1 MRRAVLSVFGVVALL
16 LTFAAPVAAD
26 TTAGPFRE
34 SGTSKY
40 LFSYSV
46 DCAPQGPTRT
56 TCTETG
62 IDVFSISPTE
72 LVVCVYTYTYTF
84 SDRTGRGRLVS
95 QESGCSEQVD
105 PSTLDITVSRDQ
117 MTATLAATQVTLYD
131 CNQRTCTESRTVT
144 VSAADSGGPVG
155 TYTNRGS
162 FKDGTCTYRYSESGS
177 QAPVSGTLTIDG
189 ITMAEDGYAS
199 ISDFKVQSTCR

>member
-1 MRRAVLSVFGVVALL
+1 MRRAAFSVFGVVALV

-40 LFSYSV
+40 LNSYTI
-46 DCAPQGPTRT
+46 DCTPQGART

-62 IDVFSISPTE
+62 IDTYSISPTE
-72 LVVCVYTYTYTF
+72 LVVCLYTYTYTY
-84 SDRTGRGRLVS
+84 SERTGRGRLVS
-95 QESGCSEQVD
+95 QESGCSEPVAS
-105 PSTLDITVSRDQ
+105 STLNITVSRDQ
-117 MTATLAATQVTLYD
+117 LTATLGATEVTLYD
-131 CNQRTCTESRTVT
+131 CNQRSCAESRTVT
-144 VSAADSGGPVG
+144 VSASDSGSPVG
-155 TYTNRGS
+155 TFTNRGT

-177 QAPVSGTLTIDG
+177 QAPVSGTMTIDG
-189 ITMAEDGYAS
+189 TTMAEDGFAS